1 MIGRSVGAS
10 VKSHIDVKAGRSQ
23 SLLVT
28 LAIVGGV
35 SLVCGAVIVAM
46 QNLHG
51 LWFLGF
57 SAVPFG
63 LAFRGWWKSQADTD
77 FDNAKPTTVVLA
89 DGKSITTDGRTFIN
103 PVAVEGLTRVLEH
116 FQRPVL
122 VEASGI
128 VDAQYQVIPGTE
140 QAAAEAT
147 ARIQAQ
153 ADQYLEGVVEGLKAH
168 HQGKMVSQPSLEGGA
183 APQAMPSQV
192 GMNGSAAP

>member
-1 MIGRSVGAS
+1 MLGRSVGAS
-10 VKSHIDVKAGRSQ
+10 VKSRIDVKAGRSQ
-23 SLLVT
+23 GLLVT
-28 LAIVGGV
+28 LAVAGGV

-89 DGKSITTDGRTFIN
+89 DGKSITTDGRTLVN
-103 PVAVEGLTRVLEH
+103 PVAVEGLTRMLEH

-122 VEASGI
+122 AEASGI
-128 VDAQYQVIPGTE
+128 VDSQYQVIPGTE
-140 QAAAEAT
+140 RAAAEAT

-153 ADQYLEGVVEGLKAH
+153 ADQYLEGVIDGLKSH
-168 HQGKMVSQPSLEGGA
+168 YQGPMISQTSIEGGV
-183 APQAMPSQV
+183 APQAAPNQV
-192 GMNGSAAP
+192 GMNGPVTP